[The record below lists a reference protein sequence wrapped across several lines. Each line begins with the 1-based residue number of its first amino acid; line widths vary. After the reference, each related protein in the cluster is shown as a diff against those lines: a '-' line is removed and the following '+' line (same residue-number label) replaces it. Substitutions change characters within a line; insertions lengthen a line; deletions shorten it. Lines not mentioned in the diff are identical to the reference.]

1 MRRRLLRGRDSNF
14 CFQGAEEHG
23 VVSCRFYATGF
34 VALLGNNH
42 LVSVNRYD
50 EPRPKLLAAP
60 PEEAIASW
68 ALISPAD
75 SLSRSVEV
83 LVSVGKTLYVVDA
96 SEAEDRGL
104 DRGPFQHIIVSPNG
118 KFIALYT
125 EDGKVW
131 VVSSDFQSRLSEYD
145 TKARTVPKDM
155 QWCGNDCVALAW
167 EDEVHLVGPHG
178 SAAKYFYD
186 GWVHLIPDYDGI
198 RLFTNDVCEFLQKVP
213 DVTEEVFRLG
223 STSPAAVLLDAID
236 QLDRKSPKADDNIQ
250 LIRSDLDSAVDVCVQ
265 AAGQE
270 YNVHWQK
277 QLLRAASFGKSVLDL
292 YNSDDFVDMTET
304 LRVLNAVR
312 FYEVGIP
319 ISYEQYIRLTP
330 DRLVDRLINRNEYLL
345 ALRVSEYLRL
355 PTEKIYVHWA
365 QQKVRLS
372 SETEEAI
379 AHSIVSRLRS
389 KRGISFE
396 SIAKSAYDEG
406 RRRLATELL
415 NYEPRAGKQVPLLLS
430 MGEDTLALDKAI
442 ESGDTDLIYFVLNSL
457 KKRLPLAQFFRVI
470 NTRPVATALVE
481 SSARFQDTE
490 LLKDLY
496 YQDDRRLDGAN
507 VLVSES
513 ISEHD
518 AGKRNDKLKIASK
531 LLADTKEFALHR
543 SFIDEIPKLL
553 KHQQTFELDFQPEKF
568 AGLSANETM
577 FKLMRLGAMK
587 RAQKIQAE
595 FKVSERSFWWIRLR
609 ALVAK
614 RDWTELEELSKLKR
628 SPIGWEP
635 FFNEILGAGNTRIAA
650 LFVTKCVTLPYKDRI
665 EMFVKCGLIGKAAEE
680 ASRARDKEALVELR
694 AKASGKDAQEVERA
708 IKMLEGGK
716 R

>member
-1 MRRRLLRGRDSNF
+1 MLLSIG
-14 CFQGAEEHG
+14 Q
-23 VVSCRFYATGF
+23 
-34 VALLGNNH
+34 
-42 LVSVNRYD
+42 
-50 EPRPKLLAAP
+50 
-60 PEEAIASW
+60 
-68 ALISPAD
+68 
-75 SLSRSVEV
+75 
-83 LVSVGKTLYVVDA
+83 TLYVVDA

-104 DRGPFQHIIVSPNG
+104 DRGPFQHVSVSPNG
-118 KFIALYT
+118 KYVALYT

-131 VVSSDFQSRLSEYD
+131 VVSSDFQNRLSEYD

-186 GWVHLIPDYDGI
+186 GWVHLTPDYDGI
-198 RLFTNDVCEFLQKVP
+198 RLFTNEVCEFLQKVP
-213 DVTEEVFRLG
+213 DVTEEIFRLG

-250 LIRSDLDSAVDVCVQ
+250 LIRSDLDSAVDICVR

-270 YNVHWQK
+270 YSIHWQK

-312 FYEVGIP
+312 FYEIGLP
-319 ISYEQYIRLTP
+319 ISYEQYTRLTP
-330 DRLVDRLINRNEYLL
+330 ERLIERLINRNEYLL

-372 SETEEAI
+372 SEPEDAI
-379 AHSIVSRLRS
+379 AHTIVSRLRS

-396 SIAKSAYDEG
+396 AIAKSAYDEG
-406 RRRLATELL
+406 RQRLATELL

-430 MGEDTLALDKAI
+430 MSEDTLGLDKAI
-442 ESGDTDLIYFVLNSL
+442 ESGDTDLVYFVLLSL
-457 KKRLPLAQFFRVI
+457 KKKLPLAHFFRVI
-470 NTRPVATALVE
+470 NTRPVASALVE
-481 SSARFQDTE
+481 SSARSQDRE

-507 VLVSES
+507 LLLSEA
-513 ISEHD
+513 ISDRD
-518 AGKRNDKLKIASK
+518 AAKRNDKLKIASK
-531 LLADTKEFALHR
+531 LLADTKEFSLHR
-543 SFIDEIPKLL
+543 SFVEEIPKLL
-553 KHQQTFELDFQPEKF
+553 KHQQTFEQEFQPEKF
-568 AGLSANETM
+568 GGLSVNETM
-577 FKLMRLGAMK
+577 FKLIRLGAIK
-587 RAQKIQAE
+587 RAQKIQSE
-595 FKVSERSFWWIRLR
+595 FKVPERPFWWVRLR

-614 RDWTELEELSKLKR
+614 RDWTELEEISKQKR

-635 FFNEILGAGNTRIAA
+635 FFNEVLSAGNTRVAA
-650 LFVTKCVTLPYKDRI
+650 LFVPKCTGLPPKERV
-665 EMFVKCGLIGKAAEE
+665 EMYVKCGFVGRAADE
-680 ASRARDKEALVELR
+680 ALKARDKEALLELR
-694 AKASGKDAQEVERA
+694 GKASGRDAQEVERA
-708 IKMLEGGK
+708 IKVLESGK
-716 R
+716 K